1 MNTKTLGGI
10 VLISIL
16 LMAGAVVYHNDSYL
30 NNAPQFPAYPL
41 NIHVKN
47 TTSIENVTI
56 SSIYGS
62 YSYNVSSAYF
72 NVSLKG
78 FTNYSIS
85 FSNYFINTPQVNQT
99 LHVYM
104 SNIEYLTV
112 TRSAVKVYYP
122 TSITANSPTIQNTTF
137 TLSNTPSG
145 SGYYQQLLTIPL
157 TSSINPR
164 IGNFYF
170 TTGNTELYAWVQSY
184 NTSDMSVWI
193 KTPNG
198 TSAITMYSGFPSG
211 FYSSNG
217 YVGLAP
223 QLSPTYAEYDNGKMV
238 FPFYEDFKSG
248 ILKNFTTNYAQYLTF
263 NDGLKILDGN
273 SSLTVLSNI
282 SQGNSGTVLWNGE
295 FNTGTSSTTVSQ
307 GTTTGALYLGFQ
319 FTGNIANG
327 FIWLNATAHPTQF
340 MYDNSFSS
348 GSNANYLTNT
358 FQNYMVQTNES
369 ANGTQYMGFYLN
381 NSEQQ
386 NAYTYNRNYSGNF
399 GFSTQ
404 QQSVAYEIWHYVA
417 ETSFLFSKMPTY
429 NIELNTYNVNIKSFD
444 KQSNSIHNYFFYNNS
459 VYSANNNT
467 FIFKNKTSFS
477 EISLIP
483 LNFSSYFTEY
493 KNITISQSQF
503 INNNNSYYYNLS
515 IYYYNSNLNT
525 VNPYDFTNYIYPI
538 SILVFL
544 LFGGIVVF
552 GSIKY
557 RRRN

>member
-1 MNTKTLGGI
+1 MKLVVVLVI
-10 VLISIL
+10 VLMLFTGFSVMDFHSSVQKNKISI
-16 LMAGAVVYHNDSYL
+16 GN
-30 NNAPQFPAYPL
+30 
-41 NIHVKN
+41 
-47 TTSIENVTI
+47 
-56 SSIYGS
+56 
-62 YSYNVSSAYF
+62 F
-72 NVSLKG
+72 NVQS
-78 FTNYSIS
+78 TNHICS
-85 FSNYFINTPQVNQT
+85 YFQIN
-99 LHVYM
+99 
-104 SNIEYLTV
+104 I
-112 TRSAVKVYYP
+112 K
-122 TSITANSPTIQNTTF
+122 NSP
-137 TLSNTPSG
+137 SG
-145 SGYYQQLLTIPL
+145 TGYYQQLFILTNPILLNSLNANRSNFYIASSNNTFFYTWIEAYNTTSLTIW
-157 TSSINPR
+157 SKI
-164 IGNFYF
+164 
-170 TTGNTELYAWVQSY
+170 
-184 NTSDMSVWI
+184 
-193 KTPNG
+193 PNG
-198 TSAITMYSGFPSG
+198 TTSVNFEVFPEFENLLSA
-211 FYSSNG
+211 NG
-217 YVGLAP
+217 YLGEAP
-223 QLSPTYAEYDNGKMV
+223 QLSSVYAEYDNGKTV

-307 GTTTGALYLGFQ
+307 GTTTGSLYLGFQ
-319 FTGNIANG
+319 FTGNLANG
-327 FIWLNATAHPTQF
+327 FIWLNTTAHPEQF

-381 NSEQQ
+381 NTEQQ
-386 NAYTYNRNYSGNF
+386 NAYTYNRNFSGSF

-417 ETSFLFSKMPTY
+417 ETSFLFTKMPTFT
-429 NIELNTYNVNIKSFD
+429 IELNTYNVNIKSFD

-467 FIFKNKTSFS
+467 FVFKNKTSFS

-525 VNPYDFTNYIYPI
+525 VNPYDFANYIYPI

-544 LFGGIVVF
+544 LLGGIILF
-552 GSIKY
+552 GTIKY
-557 RRRN
+557 RRSN